1 MTKGEK
7 TIEMHSWL
15 DMVSTV
21 TLNLRDRDQL
31 TEDGMRE
38 LDAAIEQAREGI
50 EDVLNGRHSL

>member
-7 TIEMHSWL
+7 TVEMHSWL

-21 TLNLRDRDQL
+21 ALNLRDRDQL

-38 LDAAIEQAREGI
+38 LDVAIEQAREGI
-50 EDVLNGRHSL
+50 EDVLGGKHSL

>member
-21 TLNLRDRDQL
+21 ALNLRERNQL
-31 TEDGMRE
+31 TEDGLRE

-50 EDVLNGRHSL
+50 EDVLSGKHSL